1 MDQIDEFESM
11 FRKAER
17 ESFSH
22 VVIPIESVVLVT
34 DGDRTAAEKQR
45 DSLKQYLPMLA
56 EADNWRLI
64 TGDQYSHVSDLQK
77 QLDSEQT
84 DLIITHRHL
93 QENSLI
99 PQHSLGVYLDVLTQV
114 TSIPVLVLP
123 GTAAHPKDISG
134 TTVQKT
140 MVVADHISGD
150 SRLINYGARFCP
162 DGGTL
167 WLCHVE
173 DDAVLDRVAR
183 AFEKIPEID
192 TDTGKALLEKQL
204 LKEATNYIETCI
216 AELKLDRPQIAC
228 ESRVVAG
235 HFLKQYSSL
244 IDDAGID
251 LLVAN
256 TKDEDQLAM
265 HGMAYSLSV
274 ELIDTAMLLL

>member
-1 MDQIDEFESM
+1 MDHIDEFESM

-22 VVIPIESVVLVT
+22 VEMPIESVALVT
-34 DGDRTAAEKQR
+34 DGDVASAEALR
-45 DSLKQYLPMLA
+45 DSLKEFLPMLA
-56 EADNWRLI
+56 DADNWRLI
-64 TGDQYSHVSDLQK
+64 TDDDYSNVSQLQQK
-77 QLDSEQT
+77 LESDQT
-84 DLIITHRHL
+84 DLIITQRHL
-93 QENSLI
+93 QEDSLV

-134 TTVQKT
+134 TVVRKT

-162 DGGTL
+162 NGGTL

-173 DDAVLDRVAR
+173 DDAVLGRIAD
-183 AFEKIPEID
+183 AFERIPEID
-192 TDTGKALLEKQL
+192 SETGKSLLEAQL
-204 LKEATNYIETCI
+204 LKEASDYIETCV
-216 AELKLDRPQIAC
+216 AELRNDRPQIAC
-228 ESRVVAG
+228 ESRVVTG
-235 HFLKQYSSL
+235 HFLKQYSKL
-244 IDDAGID
+244 IEEADID

>member
-22 VVIPIESVVLVT
+22 AEMPIESVALVT
-34 DGDRTAAEKQR
+34 DGDQAAIEKQR
-45 DSLKQYLPMLA
+45 DAVSTFLPVL
-56 EADNWRLI
+56 DGVSNWRLI
-64 TGDQYSHVSDLQK
+64 TGDQYSHVSDLQQK
-77 QLDSEQT
+77 LESEQT

-93 QENSLI
+93 QEDSLV

-123 GTAAHPKDISG
+123 GTAAQPQDLAG
-134 TTVQKT
+134 QAVQRT

-173 DDAVLDRVAR
+173 DDAVMDRIAR
-183 AFEKIPEID
+183 AFERIPEID
-192 TDTGKALLEKQL
+192 SETGKKLLEEQL
-204 LKEATNYIETCI
+204 LKDASDYIATCV
-216 AELKLDRPQIAC
+216 AELKTERPQIGC
-228 ESRVVAG
+228 ESQVVTG
-235 HFLKQYSSL
+235 HFLKQYSRL
-244 IDDAGID
+244 IEESGIE

-274 ELIDTAMLLL
+274 ELINTAMLLL

>member
-22 VVIPIESVVLVT
+22 AEMPIESVALVT
-34 DGDRTAAEKQR
+34 GSDLAATEQQR
-45 DSLKQYLPMLA
+45 DALKQFLPILD
-56 EADNWRLI
+56 EVTNWRLI
-64 TGDQYSHVSDLQK
+64 TGDQYSHVSELQHK
-77 QLDSEQT
+77 LESEQT

-93 QENSLI
+93 QEGSLV

-123 GTAAHPKDISG
+123 GTAAHPQDISG
-134 TTVQKT
+134 RAVQKT

-183 AFEKIPEID
+183 AFERIPEID
-192 TDTGKALLEKQL
+192 SDTGKNLLERQL
-204 LKEATNYIETCI
+204 LKDAADYIETCV
-216 AELKLDRPQIAC
+216 AELKTDRPQICC
-228 ESRVVAG
+228 ESRVVTG
-235 HFLKQYSSL
+235 HFLKQYSTL
-244 IDDAGID
+244 IEEAGID

-274 ELIDTAMLLL
+274 ELINTAMLLL

>member
-22 VVIPIESVVLVT
+22 VEMPIESVALVT
-34 DGDRTAAEKQR
+34 DGGMAAAEALR
-45 DSLKQYLPMLA
+45 DSLKEFLPMLA
-56 EADNWRLI
+56 DADNWRLI
-64 TGDQYSHVSDLQK
+64 TGEDYSNVAQLQGK
-77 QLDSEQT
+77 LEAEQT
-84 DLIITHRHL
+84 DLIITQRHL
-93 QENSLI
+93 QEDSLV

-123 GTAAHPKDISG
+123 GTAAHPIDLSEKA
-134 TTVQKT
+134 VQKT

-150 SRLINYGARFCP
+150 SRLINYGARFTP
-162 DGGTL
+162 NGGTL

-173 DDAVLDRVAR
+173 DDAVLAR
-183 AFEKIPEID
+183 ITNSFERIPEID
-192 TDTGKALLEKQL
+192 SEIGRTLLEKQL
-204 LKEATNYIETCI
+204 LKEASDYIHTCVE
-216 AELKLDRPQIAC
+216 ELKTDRPRIAC
-228 ESRVVAG
+228 ESRVVTG
-235 HFLKQYSSL
+235 HFLKQYKKL
-244 IDDAGID
+244 IEEAGIE

-274 ELIDTAMLLL
+274 ELIETPMLLL